1 MKLRDIVDDLR
12 LIHVDCQMVV
22 SEGEFLPIGR
32 LSHRAAD
39 EILSLRKELQELK
52 GNLNE
57 RAD

>member
-39 EILSLRKELQELK
+39 EIIRLRKELSEAK
-52 GNLNE
+52 DKLNE
-57 RAD
+57 SSD